1 MPTFH
6 CEWAWFGGPGAERDV
21 LVEVAGDVIVR
32 REAGVP
38 APTGAVRLAG
48 ITLPGLHNAHSHA
61 FHRALRGRTH
71 GGRGDFFTWRDQM
84 YTVAERLT
92 PDTYLALA
100 RATYAEMLLAGI
112 TSVSEFHYVHHQ
124 RDGRPYADPNE
135 MGAALCEAAQQAG
148 IRIELLDTCYLHG
161 GLDRFRDA
169 SIEAWAERAGS
180 RAAGGHVTLGAAVHS
195 VRAVTPDEIAVVAR
209 RFGGQPLHAHVSE
222 QPAENE
228 MCRQR
233 YGRTPTQVFADAGA
247 LSEHFTAVHC
257 THITATDIA
266 LLNDS
271 GSTVCLCPTTERD
284 LADGI
289 GPAGEFAR
297 LSLGSDSHA
306 VIDVLEEARAL
317 EMHERLRTGRRGTF
331 APEQLGR
338 IAARNRADLVTVRL
352 ESPRAAGVGD
362 PLAAAM
368 FAATAADVTDV
379 IVGGVHVVRDGRHV
393 SIDVTGELDAAIR
406 EVVG

>member
-1 MPTFH
+1 
-6 CEWAWFGGPGAERDV
+6 
-21 LVEVAGDVIVR
+21 
-32 REAGVP
+32 
-38 APTGAVRLAG
+38 
-48 ITLPGLHNAHSHA
+48 
-61 FHRALRGRTH
+61 
-71 GGRGDFFTWRDQM
+71 
-84 YTVAERLT
+84 
-92 PDTYLALA
+92 
-100 RATYAEMLLAGI
+100 
-112 TSVSEFHYVHHQ
+112 
-124 RDGRPYADPNE
+124 
-135 MGAALCEAAQQAG
+135 
-148 IRIELLDTCYLHG
+148 
-161 GLDRFRDA
+161 
-169 SIEAWAERAGS
+169 
-180 RAAGGHVTLGAAVHS
+180 
-195 VRAVTPDEIAVVAR
+195 
-209 RFGGQPLHAHVSE
+209 
-222 QPAENE
+222 
-228 MCRQR
+228 
-233 YGRTPTQVFADAGA
+233 GA

-393 SIDVTGELDAAIR
+393 SIDVAGELDAAIR